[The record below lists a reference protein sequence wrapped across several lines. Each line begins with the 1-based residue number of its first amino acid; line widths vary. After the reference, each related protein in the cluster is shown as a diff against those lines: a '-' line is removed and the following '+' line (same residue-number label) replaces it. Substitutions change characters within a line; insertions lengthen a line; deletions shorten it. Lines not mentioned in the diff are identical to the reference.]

1 MGYVKFLD
9 ALVLKNRFHL
19 VIPTPRFS
27 FGRKKIGIICP
38 IHNVLSN

>member
-9 ALVLKNRFHL
+9 PLVLKNKFHF

-27 FGRKKIGIICP
+27 FGREII
-38 IHNVLSN
+38 